1 MFDVDTQ
8 ICNYAEIVDNC
19 ARGERVPECTDELR
33 DNSVCREQ
41 QQADT
46 LLSQA
51 MEAVTEPGASTETST
66 SASGSSTSGSSS
78 SASTST
84 TGLSTIRP
92 RGVPRPQHRAA
103 EQDSSL
109 FRIDV

>member
-41 QQADT
+41 QQADNLDLPVGVT
-46 LLSQA
+46 L
-51 MEAVTEPGASTETST
+51 
-66 SASGSSTSGSSS
+66 
-78 SASTST
+78 
-84 TGLSTIRP
+84 R
-92 RGVPRPQHRAA
+92 
-103 EQDSSL
+103 
-109 FRIDV
+109 

>member
-41 QQADT
+41 QQADNLDLPVGRHT
-46 LLSQA
+46 PT
-51 MEAVTEPGASTETST
+51 VC
-66 SASGSSTSGSSS
+66 
-78 SASTST
+78 
-84 TGLSTIRP
+84 
-92 RGVPRPQHRAA
+92 V
-103 EQDSSL
+103 
-109 FRIDV
+109 